1 MAESGG
7 VTVPVTVP
15 VVLSHVQ
22 AAVLLRARRSGAA
35 TVRVSPDLS
44 LSEVEVTLSA
54 DRVHF
59 AEGVSLAWAEIERIA
74 ATENACF
81 AVRDAEV
88 EEIREF
94 SATTNWL
101 RSLMPTASAPT
112 MLVSGIPMHRIK
124 GIDPMADTL
133 RKVKTIAPITGT
145 VLDTATGLG
154 YTAIVAART
163 AARVVTIELDPAALR
178 VARQNPWS
186 RELFSRANIEQIVG
200 NAAETIETFPDGTF
214 ARIIH
219 DPPMFSL
226 GGDLYSGAF
235 YRQCLRV
242 LGRGGRMFHYI
253 GDPGSA
259 SGSRITRGVIRRL
272 QEAGFARVVRRP
284 EAFGVVAFP

>member
-1 MAESGG
+1 MAESGS
-7 VTVPVTVP
+7 VTVPAP
-15 VVLSHVQ
+15 VVLSHIQ
-22 AAVLLRARRSGAA
+22 AAVLLQARRGEASVA
-35 TVRVSPDLS
+35 RVSPDLG
-44 LSEVEVTLSA
+44 LSEVDVTLSVDGVQFPA
-54 DRVHF
+54 
-59 AEGVSLAWAEIERIA
+59 GVSLAWAEIERIA
-74 ATENACF
+74 GAENACF
-81 AVRDAEV
+81 AVRNGDA
-88 EEIREF
+88 EEIRAF
-94 SATTNWL
+94 SETTNWL
-101 RSLMPTASAPT
+101 RSLYPTASAPT

-186 RELFSRANIEQIVG
+186 RGLFARENIEQLVG
-200 NAAETIETFPDGTF
+200 DASEMIETFPDGTF

-235 YRQCLRV
+235 YCQCLRV

-253 GDPGSA
+253 GDPESA

-272 QEAGFARVVRRP
+272 QEAGFARIVRRP
-284 EAFGVVAFP
+284 EAFGVVAYP

>member
-7 VTVPVTVP
+7 LTAPAP
-15 VVLSHVQ
+15 VVLAHKQ
-22 AAVLLRARRSGAA
+22 AAALLRARQEGASVA
-35 TVRVSPDLS
+35 PVSPDLG
-44 LSEVEVTLSA
+44 LSEVEASLS
-54 DRVHF
+54 
-59 AEGVSLAWAEIERIA
+59 AEGVRFPDGPALPWAEIARIA
-74 ATENACF
+74 AAENACF
-81 AVRDAEV
+81 AVRDGIA
-88 EEIREF
+88 EEIRAF
-94 SATTNWL
+94 SETTHWL
-101 RSLMPTASAPT
+101 RSLYPTAGAPT
-112 MLVSGIPMHRIK
+112 MLVSGIPMHRVK
-124 GIDPMADTL
+124 GIDPMGDTL

-163 AARVVTIELDPAALR
+163 AARVVTIELDPAALE

-186 RELFSRANIEQIVG
+186 RELFARENIEQIVG
-200 NAAETIETFPDGTF
+200 DAADVIETLPDKTF

-235 YRQCLRV
+235 YRQCRRV

-253 GDPGSA
+253 GDPERA

-284 EAFGVVAFP
+284 EAFGVVAYP

>member
-1 MAESGG
+1 MTA
-7 VTVPVTVP
+7 PAR

-22 AAVLLRARRSGAA
+22 ATGLLRARRAGVAA
-35 TVRVSPDLS
+35 AQVSPDLG
-44 LSEVEVTLSA
+44 LSEVEAALSTDGVRFLDA
-54 DRVHF
+54 
-59 AEGVSLAWAEIERIA
+59 VSLGWTEIERIA

-81 AVRDAEV
+81 AVREGDA

-101 RSLMPTASAPT
+101 RSLYPTASAPT

-124 GIDPMADTL
+124 GTDPMADTL
-133 RKVKTIAPITGT
+133 RKVKTIAPITGA

-186 RELFSRANIEQIVG
+186 RDLFARTNIEQIVG
-200 NAAETIETFPDGTF
+200 DAADVIETFPDNTF
-214 ARIIH
+214 VRIIH

-253 GDPGSA
+253 GDPESA

-272 QEAGFARVVRRP
+272 QESGFARIVRRP
-284 EAFGVVAFP
+284 EAFGVIAYP